1 MTASLTFICTNC
13 LSCLEATE
21 VGNITNVF
29 PCPFCTEPSEAE
41 VLRRII
47 ADRDA
52 VEEKRKKNLGWF
64 TLAFCLALAGGPSVA
79 FIVAAVVL

>member
-1 MTASLTFICTNC
+1 MIFVCRVC
-13 LSCLEATE
+13 LSRLEAAE
-21 VGNITNVF
+21 VGNSTNVSA
-29 PCPFCTEPSEAE
+29 CPRCSERSEAE

>member
-1 MTASLTFICTNC
+1 MTIICKICRTQIG
-13 LSCLEATE
+13 AVE
-21 VGNITNVF
+21 VGDSANVF
-29 PCPFCTEPSEAE
+29 PCPRCTERSEAE